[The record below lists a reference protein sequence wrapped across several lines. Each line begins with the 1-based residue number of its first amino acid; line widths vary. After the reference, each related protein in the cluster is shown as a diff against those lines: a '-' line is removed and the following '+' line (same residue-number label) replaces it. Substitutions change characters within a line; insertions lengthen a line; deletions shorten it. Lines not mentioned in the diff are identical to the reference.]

1 MDVSYHYRALQPN
14 RVGAHCKKQL
24 NMILSLKCQIHKFQ
38 FLFFE
43 RRDVLFI
50 YNTWHLWNVSVE
62 LHSEIRGKPSI
73 LQMRP
78 GLKPMPYIL
87 ASKWKNDLLTLEM
100 FTLTPE
106 LDMPWFGKQFHHW
119 YQPVDLHREKF
130 TSGISRSL
138 DLIRHPAGR
147 GCRTSVRHAS
157 LCG

>member
-1 MDVSYHYRALQPN
+1 MERFSWWRMEQVRHPLSRALCGAFCSILHHVKRFMSQPP
-14 RVGAHCKKQL
+14 
-24 NMILSLKCQIHKFQ
+24 
-38 FLFFE
+38 
-43 RRDVLFI
+43 